1 MHLPGVGPRNVRL
14 DALAS
19 EVPVDV
25 EKLQVTL
32 EGKGPAQVM
41 RGGRRGRKGNRQG
54 VVVFWFGMRGMRRGE
69 EMMRWFVAVLRD

>member
-41 RGGRRGRKGNRQG
+41 RGGRRGEKRQSTRSGG
-54 VVVFWFGMRGMRRGE
+54 VLVWNAGDEERR
-69 EMMRWFVAVLRD
+69 